1 MDPWMVQTHLSRAV
15 MSLHHEHLRIGSIIG
30 LVFGMVFIPLFLLG
44 LCIAG
49 KVWWDVRRDRS

>member
-1 MDPWMVQTHLSRAV
+1 MFQTHLSRAV
-15 MSLHHEHLRIGSIIG
+15 MSFHYEHLRIGSIIG